1 MQNTE
6 FNIGVIRPV
15 EVYKEAWEIIKAD
28 YWMVF
33 AVDIVGI
40 IIAGAVP
47 LVLVGPMMCGIYMV
61 MLGKM
66 EGKPVDFQKLFK
78 GFDFFLPSLL
88 LTVIILLPFIL
99 LLLIFYI
106 PIIAM
111 TIIGDRMNE
120 SELMIFII
128 ALVAVE
134 LVVGF
139 LMVCIHSLLLFA
151 YPLMAD
157 KKLSAIECIKLSARA
172 CWGNIGGIVG
182 MMGVGFVVCIIGYL
196 MLCIGIY
203 LVMPLIMMA
212 TAVAYRKVFPANGGE
227 GNFVPPALFGER

>member
-1 MQNTE
+1 MQNIE
-6 FNIGVIRPV
+6 FNTGVIRPV
-15 EVYKEAWEIIKAD
+15 EVYKEAWNIIKGD
-28 YWMVF
+28 FWMVF

-61 MLGKM
+61 LLGKM

-88 LTVIILLPFIL
+88 LTVIIMAPFLIL
-99 LLLIFYI
+99 AVVFYV
-106 PIIAM
+106 PILAM

-120 SELMIFII
+120 SELMMFIA
-128 ALVAVE
+128 ALIAVE

-157 KKLSAIECIKLSARA
+157 KKLPAMECIKLSARA
-172 CWGNIGGIVG
+172 CWNNLGGIVG
-182 MMGVGFVVCIIGYL
+182 LIGVGFVVCIAGYL

-212 TAVAYRKVFPANGGE
+212 TAVAYRKVFPVSGSE
-227 GNFVPPALFGER
+227 SNFVPPTLFGAR

>member
-1 MQNTE
+1 MQNIP
-6 FNIGVIRPV
+6 FNTGVIRPV
-15 EVYKEAWEIIKAD
+15 EVYKEAWNIIKSD

-33 AVDIVGI
+33 AVDIVGFI
-40 IIAGAVP
+40 VAGAVP

-61 MLGKM
+61 LLGKM
-66 EGKPVDFQKLFK
+66 KGQPVDFQKLFK

-88 LTVIILLPFIL
+88 LTVIIMLPFIL
-99 LLLIFYI
+99 LLIIFYI

-111 TIIGDRMNE
+111 TFLGGRMSE
-120 SELMIFII
+120 SEFIAFI
-128 ALVAVE
+128 VALVVVE
-134 LVVGF
+134 LIVG
-139 LMVCIHSLLLFA
+139 LIMVCMHSLLLFA

-157 KKLSAIECIKLSARA
+157 KKLPATECIKLSVRA
-172 CWGNIGGIVG
+172 CWSNIGGVVG
-182 MMGVGFVVCIIGYL
+182 MMGVGFLVCIIGYL

-212 TAVAYRKVFPANGGE
+212 TAVAYRKVFPANGSD